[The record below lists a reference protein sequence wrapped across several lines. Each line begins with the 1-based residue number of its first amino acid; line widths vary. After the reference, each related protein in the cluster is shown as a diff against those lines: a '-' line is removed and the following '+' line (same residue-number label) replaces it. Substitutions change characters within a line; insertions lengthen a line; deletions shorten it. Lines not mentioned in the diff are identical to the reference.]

1 MLLHRDHRTGQLYH
15 TGIDVGKR
23 IRPPLLVGKR
33 TWKDTARTA
42 GKGMLAMG
50 ALGAVPLIKQ
60 AYQLHQFKQELRR

>member
-50 ALGAVPLIKQ
+50 AIGAVPLIQQ

>member
-1 MLLHRDHRTGQLYH
+1 MLLHKDHRTGQLYH

-23 IRPPLLVGKR
+23 TRPSLLVGKR

-50 ALGAVPLIKQ
+50 ALGAVPLNKQ

>member
-33 TWKDTARTA
+33 TWKYTARTA

-60 AYQLHQFKQELRR
+60 AYQLHQLKQELRR

>member
-23 IRPPLLVGKR
+23 IRPPQLVGKR